1 MNKNT
6 KIKLIISAV
15 IGNTLEYIDF
25 MIFIFLAPIIANLFF
40 PRQPLTLALTYAY
53 LTILITYFFRPIGG
67 VIFGSI
73 GDRYGRKSVF
83 SFTLLLMA
91 FPSLIIGLMPTYKDI
106 GYAAPVILIAM
117 RVLQGCSMGG
127 EVPGAV
133 TYIVEKFK
141 QENYFFYCALLT
153 CGANIGISIGSQTIN
168 LLTQYTSNSFMYNIG
183 WRIFFI
189 SGGLLAIMGFY
200 IRIFLTESEEFL
212 KLQINKQT
220 ATTPFK
226 ILIRE
231 FSPEITGG
239 VLLCMVVS
247 LITSVFHI
255 FLPSLLVTHYSFSL
269 SVATNM
275 SSIGAVTMA
284 IFSLYFAY
292 LTKSIYPIKIVHI
305 SIIGLIILF
314 TITITFGENMNQ
326 ERQNLVHIYGVIL
339 VTSVLMAGI
348 NGIFLG
354 LLANMFPVNV
364 RYSGVSTCYNL
375 AYILGAGLTPL
386 WANSLLLASEKSYKY
401 IIALCLIFL
410 LFFISLFKPKPSMDL
425 NY

>member
-25 MIFIFLAPIIANLFF
+25 IVFIFLAPIVANLFF
-40 PRQPLTLALTYAY
+40 PRQPLTLALTYTY
-53 LTILITYFFRPIGG
+53 LTIIITYFFRQIGG

-83 SFTLLLMA
+83 SFSLLLMA

-106 GYAAPVILIAM
+106 GYAAPIVLITM

-127 EVPGAV
+127 EVPGSV

-153 CGANIGISIGSQTIN
+153 CGANLGISIGSQIIS
-168 LLTQYTSNSFMYNIG
+168 LLTQYTSKSFMCDIG
-183 WRIFFI
+183 WRISFI

-200 IRIFLTESEEFL
+200 IRTFLTESEEFI

-220 ATTPFK
+220 IANPFK
-226 ILIRE
+226 ILIRK

-247 LITSVFHI
+247 LITSVFYI

-284 IFSLYFAY
+284 ICSLCFAL
-292 LTKSIYPIKIVHI
+292 LTKSIYPLKIVHI
-305 SIIGLIILF
+305 SIIGLIVLF
-314 TITITFGENMNQ
+314 TIIIICGKNMNQ
-326 ERQNLVHIYGVIL
+326 ERQNLLHIYGVIL
-339 VTSVLMAGI
+339 ATSILIAGV
-348 NGIFLG
+348 NGVFLG

-364 RYSGVSTCYNL
+364 RYSGVSICYNL

-386 WANSLLLASEKSYKY
+386 WANSLLIVSERSYKY

-410 LFFISLFKPKPSMDL
+410 LFFISLFKPKPSED
-425 NY
+425 